1 MTSRF
6 RLICADPPW
15 SFADSLTMSEVSRGA
30 SSHYPTLTINAL
42 CELPVERLAEDVAVL
57 GLWVPSSMLSDGI
70 RVMESWGFRQKQSW
84 IWVKTAPATGWRG
97 VRDLLASLAL
107 ETALAR
113 LVLRLLRK
121 SGLVPVFTDGSG
133 LAFGMGRLGR
143 NCHEVL
149 LIGTR
154 GKGVSKLVGSKSER
168 TVFFA
173 PAMPHSKKP
182 EVAQDM
188 LERLIP
194 EGDRLELFARRERP
208 NWLCIGNQSP
218 LTPGVDIRD
227 WIAARLAPRVG

>member
-1 MTSRF
+1 MTERF

-15 SFADSLTMSEVSRGA
+15 SFSDSLTMSEVSRGA

-42 CELPVERLAEDVAVL
+42 CELPVSEIAEDVAVL
-57 GLWVPSSMLSDGI
+57 ALWVPSSMLSDGI

-84 IWVKTAPATGWRG
+84 IWVKTAPTTGWSTASG
-97 VRDLLASLAL
+97 LLSSIGAGW
-107 ETALAR
+107 
-113 LVLRLLRK
+113 LRTLRK
-121 SGLVPVFTDGSG
+121 AGLHPIFDDGTG

-149 LIGTR
+149 IIGTR

-194 EGDRLELFARRERP
+194 EGARLELFARRERP
-208 NWLCIGNQSP
+208 SWLCIGNQSP
-218 LTPGVDIRD
+218 LTPGLDIRD
-227 WIAARLAPRVG
+227 WLATRLAPRER